1 MSNTNKTVIEAAVK
15 AAPVL
20 TITEEI
26 LKSIDEFKENL
37 RLYNE
42 GKIEN
47 LKSFSSIMG
56 IYKERLTETYMI
68 RPRIPGGC
76 ITIDQL
82 RAISKIAKKYGENQI
97 RFTTRQDVQFHS
109 VKIDDL
115 NNVLEELIKAD
126 LTTKAA
132 GGDGIRNVACSP
144 LSGVAVDEVFDVTPY
159 MKAVANYMME
169 DPKNLKLPRKYKIAF
184 SNSVKD
190 TVNAT
195 ITDIGFIAKIVDGK
209 RGFEVYGAGGLGG
222 GPRVGIKLEDFID
235 HNDALYYVQA
245 MKQIFERE
253 GDRTNRHKARLRFV
267 LQRLGEEAFRE
278 MFKIELEKVRAEKD
292 LTLNIENNVKNLEVT
307 NTYNKTQFDKE
318 YKNRMIVQKQ
328 YGYYSVYI
336 HEQSGN
342 MATKNLDSILDF
354 LETLDYKVSIRLT
367 MTQGFFVRDLKEAD
381 AERLIDFTSD
391 FSSKFNIDNSV
402 VCAGPKICKFGIN
415 NSQGLL
421 KAIIETFKHESFE
434 IKNALPQL
442 LISGCQN
449 SCAQPQKGIIGL
461 IGKKKRTE
469 DGLIP
474 VYAILFNGKVGPG
487 VAKFG
492 EVYGEIAAKKI
503 PDLFG
508 DLAFLKVH
516 SGYEEFEQFIENKE
530 VEIRKLVDKYSTL
543 ESISERPD
551 LYADFE

>member
-1 MSNTNKTVIEAAVK
+1 MI
-15 AAPVL
+15 

-26 LKSIDEFKENL
+26 LKSVEDFKDNL

-56 IYKERLTETYMI
+56 IYKERLMDTYMI

-76 ITIDQL
+76 VTLEQL
-82 RAISKIAKKYGENQI
+82 KAISKIAKKYGGNQI
-97 RFTTRQDVQFHS
+97 RYTTRQDIQFHS
-109 VKIDDL
+109 IKIDNL
-115 NNVLEELIKAD
+115 SIVLEELIKAG

-144 LSGVAVDEVFDVTPY
+144 LAGVAIDEVFDVTPY

-184 SNSVKD
+184 SNSVED

-222 GPRVGIKLEDFID
+222 DPRVGIKIEEFID
-235 HNDALYYVQA
+235 HKDSLYYVQA

-267 LQRLGEEAFRE
+267 LQRLGEENFRE
-278 MFKIELEKVRAEKD
+278 MFKNELSKVRGEKD
-292 LTLNIENNVKNLEVT
+292 LTLNIDYESEDIENEKQ
-307 NTYNKTQFDKE
+307 YNKKQWNKK
-318 YKNRMIVQKQ
+318 YKNIIINQKQ
-328 YGYYSVYI
+328 EGCYSVYI
-336 HEQSGN
+336 HPMSGN
-342 MATKNLDSILDF
+342 MTTDNLDIILDF
-354 LETLDYKVSIRLT
+354 LTTLDYKVSIRLT
-367 MTQGFFVRDLKEAD
+367 MTQGFFVRDLKEVD
-381 AERLIDFTSD
+381 AERLVDLAAD
-391 FSSKFNIDNSV
+391 FSSSFNIDNSV
-402 VCAGPKICKFGIN
+402 VCAGPKICNFGIN

-421 KAIIETFKHESFE
+421 KKIIETFNNKSFE
-434 IKNALPQL
+434 IKSTLPQL
-442 LISGCQN
+442 LISGCPN

-469 DGLIP
+469 DGLIL
-474 VYAILFNGKVGPG
+474 VYSILFKGKVGPG

-492 EVYGEIAAKKI
+492 EVFGEIAAKKI
-503 PDLFG
+503 PNFFEELAQLKNDSNYMDLI
-508 DLAFLKVH
+508 
-516 SGYEEFEQFIENKE
+516 EFIEMKE
-530 VEIRKLVDKYSTL
+530 AEIRELVSKYSSL
-543 ESISERPD
+543 ESFSENPD
-551 LYADFE
+551 LYSDFE

>member
-1 MSNTNKTVIEAAVK
+1 MIA
-15 AAPVL
+15 
-20 TITEEI
+20 ITKEI
-26 LKSIDEFKENL
+26 LKSVDDFKENL
-37 RLYNE
+37 LLYNE

-56 IYKERLTETYMI
+56 IYKERLTETYMV

-82 RAISKIAKKYGENQI
+82 KAISEIAKKYAENQI
-97 RFTTRQDVQFHS
+97 RFTTRQDIQFHS
-109 VKIDDL
+109 VKIDNL
-115 NNVLEELIKAD
+115 SNVLEELIKAE

-132 GGDGIRNVACSP
+132 GGDGVRNVACSP
-144 LSGVAVDEVFDVTPY
+144 LSGVAIDEVFDVTPY

-184 SNSVKD
+184 SNSKED
-190 TVNAT
+190 TVNGT

-222 GPRVGIKLEDFID
+222 SPRVGIKLEDFID

-267 LQRLGEEAFRE
+267 LQRLGEENFRE
-278 MFKIELEKVRAEKD
+278 MFRVELGKVRAEKD
-292 LTLNIENNVKNLEVT
+292 LTLNID
-307 NTYNKTQFDKE
+307 YDKE
-318 YKNRMIVQKQ
+318 DLKDLKQHNKKQWDRKYENRIINQKQ
-328 YGYYSVYI
+328 EGYYSVYV
-336 HEQSGN
+336 HPLSGN
-342 MATKNLDSILDF
+342 MTTDNLDIILDF
-354 LETLDYKVSIRLT
+354 LTNLDYKVSIRLT
-367 MTQGFFVRDLKEAD
+367 MTQGFFVRDLKEKD
-381 AERLIDFTSD
+381 AEKLIDLTSD
-391 FSSKFNIDNSV
+391 FSSIFNIDNSV
-402 VCAGPKICKFGIN
+402 VCAGPRICNFGIN
-415 NSQGLL
+415 NSQELL
-421 KAIIETFKHESFE
+421 KKIIETFQDKSFE

-442 LISGCQN
+442 LISGCPN

-474 VYAILFNGKVGPG
+474 VYSILFNGKVGPG
-487 VAKFG
+487 IARFG

-503 PDLFG
+503 PDFFEE
-508 DLAFLKVH
+508 LAQLKVN
-516 SGYEEFEQFIENKE
+516 SNYVDFVEFIENKE
-530 VEIRKLVDKYSTL
+530 AEIRELVIKYSSL
-543 ESISERPD
+543 ESFSENPD
-551 LYADFE
+551 LYSDFE